1 MATAARILDMNGR
14 RTTSGSVRRGRG
26 PRAYWESARQTIHR
40 STLRLGADDARGETC
55 MDQRTIL
62 LRKARYWDRNSAL
75 VNRLADLFTA
85 YTVGRGLRVT
95 PSSESEDWNRAAL
108 EWWTMWEQ
116 FADLST
122 RFDWGSL
129 QQLMARELLVAGE
142 YFVLLTSSPRTN
154 RRRVQ
159 MVQPILIRT
168 PEKLKDRENIVD
180 GVELDPTGRP
190 TAYYVHASPEVLLGG
205 DADKYE
211 RIEARWMVHAFRPT
225 RIDQVRGVTQFAPV
239 LNKLHDLEDLQEIEQ
254 QAVRD
259 NARITRVIKTE
270 SGEVDDEEAIIS
282 NGGDSDTDPDRG
294 IYYEQAFGAE
304 ARVMMR
310 GDEFQ
315 EFKSDRPSVA
325 TRDYWDQL
333 IGQVCAGV
341 NIPPQL
347 VFPAS
352 INGTVARA
360 VLDDANI
367 RFRCA
372 TGMLVQ
378 TTQRVWNYVVGHNLE
393 DEALRGAPEDWGR
406 IKVHPPRA
414 VNVDVGRNSRA
425 MLDEYAAGMRTL
437 AGIYAETGE
446 DWRDGVRQKADE
458 LAYVKALEEERGL
471 EPGSIL
477 IGQEPARSDQREP
490 DGDEGA
496 QEEKPDAR
504 NDDEDEDED

>member
-1 MATAARILDMNGR
+1 
-14 RTTSGSVRRGRG
+14 
-26 PRAYWESARQTIHR
+26 
-40 STLRLGADDARGETC
+40 
-55 MDQRTIL
+55 
-62 LRKARYWDRNSAL
+62 
-75 VNRLADLFTA
+75 
-85 YTVGRGLRVT
+85 
-95 PSSESEDWNRAAL
+95 
-108 EWWTMWEQ
+108 
-116 FADLST
+116 
-122 RFDWGSL
+122 
-129 QQLMARELLVAGE
+129 
-142 YFVLLTSSPRTN
+142 
-154 RRRVQ
+154 
-159 MVQPILIRT
+159 
-168 PEKLKDRENIVD
+168 
-180 GVELDPTGRP
+180 
-190 TAYYVHASPEVLLGG
+190 
-205 DADKYE
+205 
-211 RIEARWMVHAFRPT
+211 
-225 RIDQVRGVTQFAPV
+225 
-239 LNKLHDLEDLQEIEQ
+239 
-254 QAVRD
+254 
-259 NARITRVIKTE
+259 
-270 SGEVDDEEAIIS
+270 
-282 NGGDSDTDPDRG
+282 
-294 IYYEQAFGAE
+294 
-304 ARVMMR
+304 MMR

-315 EFKSDRPSVA
+315 EFRSDRPSVA

-477 IGQEPARSDQREP
+477 IGQEPARSDQRDPEA
-490 DGDEGA
+490 DEGNP
-496 QEEKPDAR
+496 EEKPDAR
-504 NDDEDEDED
+504 NDDEDEED